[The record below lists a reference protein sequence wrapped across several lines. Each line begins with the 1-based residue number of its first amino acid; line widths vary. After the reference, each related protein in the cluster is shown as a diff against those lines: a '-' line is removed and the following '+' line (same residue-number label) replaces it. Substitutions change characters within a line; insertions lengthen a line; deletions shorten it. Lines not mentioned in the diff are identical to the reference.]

1 VEKKADFI
9 GVNWEGL
16 VPLPPLDGLENHCAG
31 NCTGGSNPSPSANIS
46 LSLMLAE
53 RAVFRHRAARAALGT
68 NPSAN
73 AFTKGVYLSGGI
85 SMSTPVVWPG
95 SAVTYATRAV
105 VIDAPIVA
113 DSDVGIPH
121 KTYLPS

>member
-46 LSLMLAE
+46 LSLMLAD
-53 RAVFRHRAARAALGT
+53 AYF
-68 NPSAN
+68 
-73 AFTKGVYLSGGI
+73 SGGI

-95 SAVTYATRAV
+95 GAVTYATRAV
-105 VIDAPIVA
+105 VIDALIVA